1 MDDFAQHPKIAARIV
16 PIVAFLRCIATKP
29 PAPLRH
35 SSRECIS
42 FLQKMRSL

>member
-1 MDDFAQHPKIAARIV
+1 MDDFAQHAKIAASIV

-29 PAPLRH
+29 SAPFRH
-35 SSRECIS
+35 SSRECTS